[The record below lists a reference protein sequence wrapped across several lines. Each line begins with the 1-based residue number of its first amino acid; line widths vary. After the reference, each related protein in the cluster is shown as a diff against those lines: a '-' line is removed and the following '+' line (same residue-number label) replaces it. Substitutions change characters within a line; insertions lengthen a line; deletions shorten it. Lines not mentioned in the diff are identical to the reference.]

1 MWIIDIS
8 NNIAAVGFILNWRL
22 KVEVAVEDAIG
33 DLDRNEREWLLKKKN
48 EMQRIGITIEQQME
62 EEGKK
67 EREIVKQLNFV

>member
-8 NNIAAVGFILNWRL
+8 NNITAVGFILNWRL